1 MLTLYVL
8 PFIVVTF
15 LIITEGDVTLW
26 CQEGG
31 ESVFKRGTV
40 ADASCLAW
48 GFMVR
53 GRCLIVCS
61 VVANDPVRGRA
72 YMYCIYIV
80 YVVW

>member
-1 MLTLYVL
+1 MFILTLLVRLYCL
-8 PFIVVTF
+8 NLYIS
-15 LIITEGDVTLW
+15 I
-26 CQEGG
+26 
-31 ESVFKRGTV
+31 VFKRGTV

-72 YMYCIYIV
+72 FMYCIYIV